1 MKAPEI
7 WGRMGAYVHQD
18 FLLQFPDLM
27 SGLIDFLSEEPRE
40 QRAELHRYC
49 DFLLRRPETIAAA
62 WNSTDTN
69 LLLNSVGAKQL
80 VEDIRAYLT
89 TV

>member
-1 MKAPEI
+1 
-7 WGRMGAYVHQD
+7 MGAYVHQD
-18 FLLQFPDLM
+18 FLQQFPDLL

-40 QRAELHRYC
+40 QRVELQHYC
-49 DFLLRRPETIAAA
+49 DFLLQRPESIAAA
-62 WNSTDTN
+62 WNGTGTN
-69 LLLNSVGAKQL
+69 LLLSSAGAKQL